1 MSFEEFLAIDAIGCI
16 DLTGSS
22 SLEQDTNLSVQP
34 ASKKLKT
41 SPVVQQP
48 VKEQELL
55 DFLYNDKERKVDQIL
70 KNAGV
75 FEEQWI
81 QFPIDMRY
89 ANPACSDLD
98 DTDPEKCK
106 L

>member
-1 MSFEEFLAIDAIGCI
+1 MFFNDFLAIDCI
-16 DLTGSS
+16 DLTGS
-22 SLEQDTNLSVQP
+22 SVQP

-41 SPVVQQP
+41 TIPSQVLQQQH

-55 DFLYNDKERKVDQIL
+55 GFLYDDQERKVDQIL

-81 QFPIDMRY
+81 QFISYPRF
-89 ANPACSDLD
+89 AN
-98 DTDPEKCK
+98 K
-106 L
+106 